1 MKTSTA
7 LFVTIIFFATAFW
20 LYFAGNNDANTPETG
35 EANVAAVVEDTPE
48 PTPEAIIRGRSSVT
62 ATSTEGINEE
72 YNSIIEGY
80 AAIEDDFNSLG
91 GQETATTSQ

>member
-20 LYFAGNNDANTPETG
+20 LYFAGSGDTDSPETG
-35 EANVAAVVEDTPE
+35 EANVAAVVKETPE
-48 PTPEAIIRGRSSVT
+48 PTPGATVKGGSSVT